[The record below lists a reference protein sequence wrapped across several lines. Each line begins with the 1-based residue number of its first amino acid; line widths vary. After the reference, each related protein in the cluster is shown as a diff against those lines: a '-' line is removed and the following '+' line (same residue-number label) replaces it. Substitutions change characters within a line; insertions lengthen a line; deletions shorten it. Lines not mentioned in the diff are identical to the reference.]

1 MKCDRVRFLLLLLLL
16 LGLPTITLAQ
26 SRRVP
31 QPTPTPSPQEDDTE
45 RVTTEEIKLN
55 VVAFDVL
62 GNFVEDV
69 KDSDLVITE
78 NNILHQP
85 SSVRRIPASVL
96 IVLDTGGEQRRV
108 KSLDQT
114 RRTARALIAKLN
126 PGDSIAILQYSDTA
140 EIVGGWTTDK
150 AAASKLVGKSKF
162 GYSSVFANA
171 LDLTRDFFSKTPLEN
186 KHVVLITDGTDTMNG
201 AAAKRQAMERLA
213 STDISVHVMSY
224 SRMEVSDISPRTK
237 SVTNS
242 APPQAMPPEVVA
254 GLPNGARDV
263 ASAPKAKSI
272 NLDRKQLR
280 SLRAR
285 KTDLQNSEKQLDA
298 LADSTNGTAVNPETF
313 DEMIDKTSLIAKM
326 IDASYAVTYIPKIPI
341 ANGTP
346 SERNIQVTSRRPGI
360 VVEARR
366 RVAVNSGN

>member
-16 LGLPTITLAQ
+16 VGLPAITIAQ

-31 QPTPTPSPQEDDTE
+31 QATPTPPPNEDDTE
-45 RVTTEEIKLN
+45 RVKTEEIKLN

-85 SSVRRIPASVL
+85 SSVRRLPANVL

-108 KSLDQT
+108 KGLDQT
-114 RRTARALIAKLN
+114 RRTARALVAALN
-126 PGDSIAILQYSDTA
+126 ARDSIAIMQYSDSA
-140 EIVGGWTTDK
+140 EMIGGWTTDK
-150 AAASKLVGKSKF
+150 ALASKTIGKAKF
-162 GYSSVFANA
+162 GHSSVFANA
-171 LDLTRDFFSKTPLEN
+171 LDLARDFFSKTPLEN
-186 KHVVLITDGTDTMNG
+186 KHLVLITDGTDTLNG
-201 AAAKRQAMERLA
+201 EGAKLQAIERLTA
-213 STDISVHVMSY
+213 TDISVHVISY
-224 SRMEVSDISPRTK
+224 DRMEVSDIAPRTK

-242 APPQAMPPEVVA
+242 APPAAMPPEVVA

-272 NLDRKQLR
+272 NLDRKQLK
-280 SLRAR
+280 SLRGR
-285 KTDLQNSEKQLDA
+285 RTDLERSERQLDA
-298 LADSTNGTAVNPETF
+298 LADSTNGTSVNPETF
-313 DEMIDKTSLIAKM
+313 DEMISKTPLIAKM
-326 IDASYAVTYIPKIPI
+326 IDASYAVTYIPKVEM

-346 SERNIQVTSRRPGI
+346 SERNIQVTSRRAGL

-366 RVAVNSGN
+366 RVFVTQ